1 MISNFSVGIPKH
13 LRPKGHM
20 EFLRGYQKSPVEPM
34 SLLMSLLREHLQW
47 SMDCPWGINPQ
58 PTKIRGGFHGKQSME
73 KWERGQI
80 VNQCFQK
87 LWKISASGIAHLQ
100 VFNQDGILNPLGFQ
114 EGFDWLDTDSR
125 NSHINR
131 QGRGRG
137 VDPEIQLK
145 RERKTD
151 LVWGRHPANSSG
163 RALEMLIS
171 PKSNGS
177 CREKPWNALFSVA
190 SPQPCISSCD
200 KLNKITNTK
209 RLESVSDRKSV
220 V

>member
-1 MISNFSVGIPKH
+1 MSNFSVGIPKH
-13 LRPKGHM
+13 LRPKDHM
-20 EFLRGYQKSPVEPM
+20 EFLRSYQKSPVEPM

-58 PTKIRGGFHGKQSME
+58 PTKVRGGSHGKQSME

-125 NSHINR
+125 NSHIHG

-163 RALEMLIS
+163 RALEMLIC
-171 PKSNGS
+171 PKSNS
-177 CREKPWNALFSVA
+177 YCREEPWNAVLCGLTTTLYQFMW
-190 SPQPCISSCD
+190 
-200 KLNKITNTK
+200 
-209 RLESVSDRKSV
+209 
-220 V
+220 